1 MSETKRILKR
11 NAVRCLSCGKEL
23 VSLYQHH
30 FVTCGCENETFTDGG
45 LAYQRVG
52 GKDLDKIESLAE
64 YEELTIEEY
73 EERVRKAQL
82 EAEIKLKERIDKGE
96 MIWYCGKWWAKD
108 LFEIV
113 FKTLTDRESYEPTK
127 EDVIKLRKET
137 GEAMMICKKA
147 LKQSLGNFEEA
158 KRRLQRKEQEKLVDR
173 RRYSGGFDV

>member
-23 VSLYQHH
+23 VSLHQHH

-82 EAEIKLKERIDKGE
+82 EAELKLKERIDKGE
-96 MIWYCGKWWAKD
+96 MVWYCGKWWAKD
-108 LFEIV
+108 LFETV
-113 FKTLTDRESYEPTK
+113 FKALSEREAYEPTK
-127 EDVIKLRKET
+127 EEVLKLREET
-137 GEAMMICKKA
+137 GEAIVVCRKA
-147 LKQSLGNFEEA
+147 LKQSAGNFDEA
-158 KRRLQRKEQEKLVDR
+158 KRRMQRFGQLRLTHR
-173 RRYSGGFDV
+173 RCTGGLNG